1 MLIRGIT
8 ILNIILAAMLS
19 YSVVQFLLSFNQAP
33 SVKTHTQSTTLADS
47 DASFKTDSLD
57 ISDLLNSQLFGQTK
71 VAELPVTAEMMQPL
85 DTQLNLKLHGIFFT
99 PDGHGEFES
108 WAMITQPDGKSGIYN
123 ENSALSMNGNLP
135 LPAGAVLHKI
145 YEKYVVL
152 SRNGRYESLR
162 FDENDSSNNYFPDH
176 SQNESITISQEN
188 PSQLLGQFQQQL
200 RTKPESLMRLVRIFP
215 VSESGKF
222 IGYRLKPGHDKN
234 IMSQFGLESGD
245 IVTAVNDVT
254 LDSPLKGLGL
264 IQQLATA
271 DRVDLQVLRD
281 DQALS
286 LSFAIAQQ

>member
-1 MLIRGIT
+1 MSI
-8 ILNIILAAMLS
+8 
-19 YSVVQFLLSFNQAP
+19 
-33 SVKTHTQSTTLADS
+33 
-47 DASFKTDSLD
+47 
-57 ISDLLNSQLFGQTK
+57 
-71 VAELPVTAEMMQPL
+71 
-85 DTQLNLKLHGIFFT
+85 
-99 PDGHGEFES
+99 
-108 WAMITQPDGKSGIYN
+108 
-123 ENSALSMNGNLP
+123 NGNFP

-162 FDENDSSNNYFPDH
+162 FDESDSSKNTFNSHPQ
-176 SQNESITISQEN
+176 SNEVSQET

-200 RTKPESLMRLVRIFP
+200 RTKPESLMRLVRIYP
-215 VSESGKF
+215 VKESESF

-271 DRVDLQVLRD
+271 DRIDLQVLRD
-281 DQALS
+281 GQSLS
-286 LSFAIAQQ
+286 LSFAIDQ

>member
-1 MLIRGIT
+1 MSNEAVDI
-8 ILNIILAAMLS
+8 
-19 YSVVQFLLSFNQAP
+19 
-33 SVKTHTQSTTLADS
+33 QSTMPIHPQLSHGT
-47 DASFKTDSLD
+47 TVLD
-57 ISDLLNSQLFGQTK
+57 ISNLLKSQLFGQTK
-71 VAELPVTAEMMQPL
+71 TAVSQVAVETEQLLETK
-85 DTQLNLKLHGIFFT
+85 LNLKLHGIFFT
-99 PDGHGEFES
+99 PDGRGEFES
-108 WAMITQPDGKSGIYN
+108 WAMITQPNGKSGIYN
-123 ENSALSMNGNLP
+123 ENSALSVNENLP
-135 LPAGAVLHKI
+135 LPAGAMLHKI

-162 FDENDSSNNYFPDH
+162 FDESESSNNNVVDYP
-176 SQNESITISQEN
+176 QNEGIAIHQEN

-215 VSESGKF
+215 ISESGKF

-271 DRVDLQVLRD
+271 DRIDLQVLRD
-281 DQALS
+281 GQALS
-286 LSFAIAQQ
+286 LSFAIEQQ

>member
-1 MLIRGIT
+1 MSA
-8 ILNIILAAMLS
+8 NS
-19 YSVVQFLLSFNQAP
+19 SVSSKIDF
-33 SVKTHTQSTTLADS
+33 
-47 DASFKTDSLD
+47 LD
-57 ISDLLNSQLFGQTK
+57 ISNLLESQLFGQTK
-71 VAELPVTAEMMQPL
+71 TTVPEVAVEMAQPL
-85 DTQLNLKLHGIFFT
+85 ETQLNLKLHGIFFT
-99 PDGHGEFES
+99 ADGHGEFES
-108 WAMITQPDGKSGIYN
+108 WAMITQADGKSGIYN
-123 ENSALSMNGNLP
+123 ENSALSINGNLP

-145 YEKYVVL
+145 YEKYIVL

-162 FDENDSSNNYFPDH
+162 FDENDNSNNSFSTYP
-176 SQNESITISQEN
+176 QNEPIAVSQEN

-200 RTKPESLMRLVRIFP
+200 HTKPESLMRLVRIFP

-245 IVTAVNDVT
+245 IVTAVNDVA

-281 DQALS
+281 GQALS
-286 LSFAIAQQ
+286 LSFAIEQQ